1 VIDFLLVHDIFFY
14 LKILKYSKMKRI
26 IFSLIFSFAVNIAFS
41 QVIKGKLFDALT
53 KEPIVGASIKLANP
67 NKTFFTN
74 NEGGFTLPN
83 TGRDVTAF
91 ITALGYIS
99 VEFNLSNTQGNLI
112 ALESSSD
119 YLQEVVVTANRD
131 ASLRTQAPIAINR
144 ISPKTMDET
153 KATSVYEVINKVPG
167 VMMVNY
173 NNEQHAMSI
182 RQPMATSNYY
192 LYMEDG
198 IPIRPMGVFNHN
210 ALLELNQFTVSSIE
224 VVKGPV
230 SSIYGPEAVGG
241 AINFISQRP
250 TSVPTGKVGIQF
262 DQFGYKRIQLGSGV
276 KFGKFGFYIGGL
288 FSDQTN
294 SWMASSDY
302 KKSSFNSRL
311 EYHFNDKT
319 RLIGTISYADYNSE
333 TAGSVDSI
341 SFFSRSYQS
350 TSDFTYRKSN
360 ANRNRITLEHDWNKS
375 SKSYVTIFNRFNKH
389 GQNPSYGIRWTSG
402 QSTARGEVNSNDFS
416 SYGVIAQHTQ
426 TFKFLKSKLLT
437 GGMFDYS
444 PNTYWSHQ
452 VDLNA
457 QLRLGGKSVEKFT
470 ILKERPDIKLA
481 DYDAI
486 IRNSAIYTQY
496 DLELIED
503 LRLSLGL
510 RYDLMSFTYDNY
522 LDNSKGSKRYQK
534 ITPKLGLTYDLGH
547 DIGIYANISQGFA
560 PPGLTAV
567 FRKKPNTNPAEFYY
581 NLSPATFNNYE
592 LGSWAS
598 LFQNRLYL
606 EASLY
611 RMDGK
616 NELLNIRQADN
627 SFDYQSAGKTLHQG
641 IEYSL
646 SFKPSDEFSFRFGGT
661 SALHRFEDFLVSI
674 KSSDALKKLDGFEMP
689 ISPRTTFNTEFSYY
703 PKWIKN
709 FRTSLELQHADEW
722 YQNQVNT
729 IKYEGYNV
737 LNMRFGYKVK
747 GIEIFSNLMNI
758 NNALYATN
766 ASRGNNLTD
775 RSTFTPSA
783 PRTIVMGLQYNIT
796 GRK

>member
-1 VIDFLLVHDIFFY
+1 
-14 LKILKYSKMKRI
+14 MKRI
-26 IFSLIFSFAVNIAFS
+26 LFSFIFSISISIAFS
-41 QVIKGKLFDALT
+41 QNIKGKLYDAIT
-53 KEPIVGASIKLANP
+53 KEPIIGASIRISNP
-67 NKTFFTN
+67 LKTFMSNNQGEFNVTN
-74 NEGGFTLPN
+74 S
-83 TGRDVTAF
+83 GRKVTVQIA
-91 ITALGYIS
+91 ALGYKT
-99 VEFNLSNTQGNLI
+99 EELTLSDNEENLI
-112 ALESSSD
+112 AMNASLD
-119 YLQEVVVTANRD
+119 NLQEVVVTANRD
-131 ASLRTQAPIAINR
+131 AALRTQAPIAINR
-144 ISPKTMDET
+144 ISPKTLDET

-250 TSVPTGKVGIQF
+250 TSVPTGKVGIQL
-262 DQFGYKRIQLGSGV
+262 DQFGYKRVQLGTGV
-276 KFGKFGFYIGGL
+276 KLGKFGFYLGGL
-288 FSDQTN
+288 VSDQTN

-302 KKSSFNSRL
+302 TKNSFNSRL
-311 EYHFNDKT
+311 EYHFKDKT
-319 RLIGTISYADYNSE
+319 RLIGTFSYADYNSE

-341 SFFSRSYQS
+341 SFFTRSYQS
-350 TSDFTYRKSN
+350 TSDFTYRKSM
-360 ANRNRITLEHDWNKS
+360 ASRNRLTLERDWNES
-375 SKSYVTIFNRFNKH
+375 SKSYFTFFNRFNKH

-402 QSTARGEVNSNDFS
+402 QSTARGEINSNDFT
-416 SYGVIAQHTQ
+416 SYGAIAQHAQ
-426 TFKFLKSKLLT
+426 KFRFLNSKLLL

-452 VDLNA
+452 IDLNA
-457 QLRLGGKSVEKFT
+457 QLRSDGKSVERYT
-470 ILKERPDIKLA
+470 ISKERPDIKLA

-486 IRNSAIYTQY
+486 IRNSAIYSQY
-496 DLELIED
+496 DLEVLAD
-503 LRLSLGL
+503 LRVSLGL
-510 RYDLMSFTYDNY
+510 RYDLMSFSYDNY
-522 LDNSKGSKRYQK
+522 LDNSSGSKKYQK
-534 ITPKLGLTYDLGH
+534 VTPKLGLTYDLGN
-547 DIGIYANISQGFA
+547 DIGLYANMSQGFA
-560 PPGLTAV
+560 PPGLTSV

-581 NLSPATFNNYE
+581 NLDPATFNNYE
-592 LGSWAS
+592 IGAWAS
-598 LFQNRLYL
+598 LLKNKLYL
-606 EASLY
+606 ETSLY
-611 RMDGK
+611 RMDGR

-641 IEYSL
+641 LEYS
-646 SFKPSDEFSFRFGGT
+646 FVIKPSEELSFRFGGT
-661 SALHRFEDFLVSI
+661 TALHRFEDFLVSI

-689 ISPRTTFNTEFSYY
+689 VSPRTTFNTELSYY
-703 PKWIKN
+703 PKWFKN
-709 FRTSLELQHADEW
+709 FRTSMELQHADNW

-729 IKYEGYNV
+729 IRYDGYNV
-737 LNMRFGYKVK
+737 LNMRIAYKLK
-747 GIEIFSNLMNI
+747 GIELFSNMMNI

-775 RSTFTPSA
+775 RSTYTPSA
-783 PRTIVMGLQYNIT
+783 PRTFVMGIQYNIT

>member
-1 VIDFLLVHDIFFY
+1 
-14 LKILKYSKMKRI
+14 MKRV
-26 IFSLIFSFAVNIAFS
+26 LFSFLFSICISIAFS
-41 QVIKGKLFDALT
+41 QSIKGKLYDAIT
-53 KEPIVGASIKLANP
+53 KEPIIGASIRISEP
-67 NKTFFTN
+67 VKTFMSNNQGEFNITN
-74 NEGGFTLPN
+74 S
-83 TGRDVTAF
+83 GRKVTVQ
-91 ITALGYIS
+91 ITALGYKTEELTMS
-99 VEFNLSNTQGNLI
+99 DNEENLI
-112 ALESSSD
+112 AMKASLD
-119 YLQEVVVTANRD
+119 NLQEVVVTANRD
-131 ASLRTQAPIAINR
+131 AALRTQAPIAINR
-144 ISPKTMDET
+144 ISPKTLDET

-250 TSVPTGKVGIQF
+250 TSIPTGKVGIQL
-262 DQFGYKRIQLGSGV
+262 DQFGYKRVQLGTGV
-276 KFGKFGFYIGGL
+276 KLGKFGFYIGGL
-288 FSDQTN
+288 ISDQTN
-294 SWMASSDY
+294 SWMANSDY
-302 KKSSFNSRL
+302 TKNSVNSRM

-319 RLIGTISYADYNSE
+319 RLIGTFSYADYNSE

-341 SFFSRSYQS
+341 SFFTRSYQS
-350 TSDFTYRKSN
+350 TADFTYRKSM
-360 ANRNRITLEHDWNKS
+360 ASRNRLTLERDWNES
-375 SKSYVTIFNRFNKH
+375 SKSYFTFFNRFNKH

-402 QSTARGEVNSNDFS
+402 QSTARGEINSNDFT
-416 SYGVIAQHTQ
+416 SYGAIAQHAQ
-426 TFKFLKSKLLT
+426 KFRFLNSKLLI

-452 VDLNA
+452 IDLSA
-457 QLRLGGKSVEKFT
+457 QLRSDGKSVERYT
-470 ILKERPDIKLA
+470 ISKERPDIKLA

-486 IRNSAIYTQY
+486 IRNSAIYSQY
-496 DLELIED
+496 DLEVLAD
-503 LRLSLGL
+503 LRVSLGL
-510 RYDLMSFTYDNY
+510 RYDLMSFSYDNY
-522 LDNSKGSKRYQK
+522 LDNSSGSKKYQK
-534 ITPKLGLTYDLGH
+534 VTPKLGLTYDLGN
-547 DIGIYANISQGFA
+547 DIGLYANMSQGFA

-581 NLSPATFNNYE
+581 NLDPATFNNYE
-592 LGSWAS
+592 IGAWAS
-598 LFQNRLYL
+598 LLKNRLYL
-606 EASLY
+606 ETSLY
-611 RMDGK
+611 RMDGR

-641 IEYSL
+641 VEYSIVI
-646 SFKPSDEFSFRFGGT
+646 KPSDQLNFRFGGT
-661 SALHRFEDFLVSI
+661 TALHRFEDFLVSI
-674 KSSDALKKLDGFEMP
+674 KSADALKKLDGFEMP
-689 ISPRTTFNTEFSYY
+689 VSPRTTYNTELSYY
-703 PKWIKN
+703 PKWFKN
-709 FRTSLELQHADEW
+709 FRTSLELQHADNW

-729 IKYEGYNV
+729 IRYDGYNV
-737 LNMRFGYKVK
+737 LNMRIAYKLK
-747 GIEIFSNLMNI
+747 GIELFSNMMNI

-775 RSTFTPSA
+775 RSTYTPSA
-783 PRTIVMGLQYNIT
+783 PRTFVMGIQYNII

>member
-1 VIDFLLVHDIFFY
+1 
-14 LKILKYSKMKRI
+14 MKRI
-26 IFSLIFSFAVNIAFS
+26 LFSFIFSISISIAFS
-41 QVIKGKLFDALT
+41 QNIKGKLYDAIT
-53 KEPIVGASIKLANP
+53 KEPIIGASIRILEP
-67 NKTFFTN
+67 VKTFMSNNQGEFNITN
-74 NEGGFTLPN
+74 S
-83 TGRDVTAF
+83 GRKVIVQ
-91 ITALGYIS
+91 ITALGYKTEELTIS
-99 VEFNLSNTQGNLI
+99 DNEENLI
-112 ALESSSD
+112 AMNASLD
-119 YLQEVVVTANRD
+119 NLQEVVVTANRD
-131 ASLRTQAPIAINR
+131 AALRTQAPIAINR
-144 ISPKTMDET
+144 ISPKTLDET

-250 TSVPTGKVGIQF
+250 TSVPTGKVGIQL
-262 DQFGYKRIQLGSGV
+262 DQFGYKRIQLGTGV
-276 KFGKFGFYIGGL
+276 KLGKFGFYLGGL
-288 FSDQTN
+288 VSDQTN

-302 KKSSFNSRL
+302 TKNSVNSRL

-319 RLIGTISYADYNSE
+319 RLIGTFSYADYNSE

-341 SFFSRSYQS
+341 SFFTRSYQS
-350 TSDFTYRKSN
+350 TSDFTYRKSM
-360 ANRNRITLEHDWNKS
+360 ASRNRLTLERDWNES
-375 SKSYVTIFNRFNKH
+375 SKSYFTFFNRFNKH

-402 QSTARGEVNSNDFS
+402 QTTARGEINSNDFT
-416 SYGVIAQHTQ
+416 SYGAIAQHAQ
-426 TFKFLKSKLLT
+426 KFRFLNSKLLL

-452 VDLNA
+452 IDLNA
-457 QLRLGGKSVEKFT
+457 QLRSDGKSVERYT
-470 ILKERPDIKLA
+470 ISKERPDIKLA

-486 IRNSAIYTQY
+486 IRNSAIYSQY
-496 DLELIED
+496 DLELLRD
-503 LRLSLGL
+503 LRVSLGL
-510 RYDLMSFTYDNY
+510 RYDLMSFSYDNY
-522 LDNSKGSKRYQK
+522 LDNSSGSKKYQK
-534 ITPKLGLTYDLGH
+534 VTPKLGLTYDLGN
-547 DIGIYANISQGFA
+547 DIGLYANMSQGFA
-560 PPGLTAV
+560 PPGLTSV

-581 NLSPATFNNYE
+581 NLDPATFNNYE
-592 LGSWAS
+592 IGAWAT
-598 LFQNRLYL
+598 LLKNKLYL
-606 EASLY
+606 ETSLY
-611 RMDGK
+611 RMDGR

-641 IEYSL
+641 LEYS
-646 SFKPSDEFSFRFGGT
+646 FVIKPSEELSFRFGGT
-661 SALHRFEDFLVSI
+661 TALHRFEDFLVSI

-689 ISPRTTFNTEFSYY
+689 VSPRTTFNTELSYY
-703 PKWIKN
+703 PKWFKN
-709 FRTSLELQHADEW
+709 FRTSMELQHADNW

-729 IKYEGYNV
+729 IRYDGYNV
-737 LNMRFGYKVK
+737 LNMRIAYKLK
-747 GIEIFSNLMNI
+747 GIELFSNMMNI

-775 RSTFTPSA
+775 RSTYTPSA
-783 PRTIVMGLQYNIT
+783 PRTFVMGIQYNIT

>member
-1 VIDFLLVHDIFFY
+1 
-14 LKILKYSKMKRI
+14 MKRI
-26 IFSLIFSFAVNIAFS
+26 LFSFLFSISISIAFS
-41 QVIKGKLFDALT
+41 QNIKGKLYDAIT
-53 KEPIVGASIKLANP
+53 KEPIIGASIRISEP
-67 NKTFFTN
+67 VKTFMSNNQGEFNITN
-74 NEGGFTLPN
+74 S
-83 TGRDVTAF
+83 GRKVIAH
-91 ITALGYIS
+91 ITALGYKT
-99 VEFNLSNTQGNLI
+99 EELTLSDNEENLI
-112 ALESSSD
+112 AMKANLD
-119 YLQEVVVTANRD
+119 NLQEVVVTANRD
-131 ASLRTQAPIAINR
+131 AALRTQAPIAINR
-144 ISPKTMDET
+144 ISPKTLDET

-250 TSVPTGKVGIQF
+250 TSIPTGKVGIQL
-262 DQFGYKRIQLGSGV
+262 DQFGYKRVQLGTGV
-276 KFGKFGFYIGGL
+276 KLGKFGIYVGGL

-294 SWMASSDY
+294 SWMANSDY
-302 KKSSFNSRL
+302 TKNSVNSRL

-341 SFFSRSYQS
+341 SFFTRSYQS
-350 TSDFTYRKSN
+350 TADFTYRKSM
-360 ANRNRITLEHDWNKS
+360 ASRNRLTLERDWNES
-375 SKSYVTIFNRFNKH
+375 SKSYFTFFNRFNKH

-402 QSTARGEVNSNDFS
+402 QSTARGEINSNDFT
-416 SYGVIAQHTQ
+416 SYGAIAQHAQ
-426 TFKFLKSKLLT
+426 KFTFLNSKLLL

-452 VDLNA
+452 IDLNA
-457 QLRLGGKSVEKFT
+457 QLRSDGKSVERYT
-470 ILKERPDIKLA
+470 ISKERPDIKLA

-486 IRNSAIYTQY
+486 IRNSAIYSQY
-496 DLELIED
+496 DLEVLAE
-503 LRLSLGL
+503 LRVSLGL
-510 RYDLMSFTYDNY
+510 RYDLMSFSYNNY
-522 LDNSKGSKRYQK
+522 LDNSSGSKKYQK
-534 ITPKLGLTYDLGH
+534 VTPKLGLTYDLGN
-547 DIGIYANISQGFA
+547 DIGLYANMSQGFA

-581 NLSPATFNNYE
+581 NLDPATFNNYE
-592 LGSWAS
+592 IGAWAS
-598 LFQNRLYL
+598 LLKNRLYL
-606 EASLY
+606 ETSLY
-611 RMDGK
+611 RMDGR

-641 IEYSL
+641 VEYSIVI
-646 SFKPSDEFSFRFGGT
+646 KPSDQLNFRFGGT
-661 SALHRFEDFLVSI
+661 TALHRFEDFLVSI
-674 KSSDALKKLDGFEMP
+674 KSADALKKLDGFEMP
-689 ISPRTTFNTEFSYY
+689 ISPRTTFNTEISYY
-703 PKWIKN
+703 PRWVKN
-709 FRTSLELQHADEW
+709 FRTSLELQHADNW

-729 IKYEGYNV
+729 IQYDGYNV
-737 LNMRFGYKVK
+737 LNVRMSYKFR
-747 GIEIFSNLMNI
+747 GIELFSNMMNI

-775 RSTFTPSA
+775 RSTYTPSA
-783 PRTIVMGLQYNIT
+783 PRTFVMGIQYNII